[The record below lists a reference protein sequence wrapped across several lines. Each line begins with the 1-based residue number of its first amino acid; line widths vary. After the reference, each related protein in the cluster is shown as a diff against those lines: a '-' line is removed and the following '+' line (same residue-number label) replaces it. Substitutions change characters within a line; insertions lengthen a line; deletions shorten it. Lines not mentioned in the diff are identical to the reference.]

1 MEMGSEI
8 RMLCSNEKNVSQEG
22 TFRCDQNGTW
32 ESINHAVQKCRC
44 IQVDK
49 FHLNTDKFSN
59 DCYQYV
65 EQAKTKDL
73 AEGFCRNQT
82 FGGHLVFPFTASSKS
97 FACGLVSKD
106 EAVWVGGEWT
116 NIHTINT
123 SLGNISAKSVTGL
136 SSFKGSGCLAL
147 NCMSQTMTVQNC
159 GRSLPFM
166 CGIEAVETP

>member
-1 MEMGSEI
+1 MPILVYYGDTTNEYQIKTQSTFYMYIVNIQSYKLYNRQTITKRCAIYILLFRIIYIEYQGSI
-8 RMLCSNEKNVSQEG
+8 V
-22 TFRCDQNGTW
+22 TW
-32 ESINHAVQKCRC
+32 Q
-44 IQVDK
+44 
-49 FHLNTDKFSN
+49 FSFLS
-59 DCYQYV
+59 
-65 EQAKTKDL
+65 A
-73 AEGFCRNQT
+73 
-82 FGGHLVFPFTASSKS
+82 
-97 FACGLVSKD
+97 KD

-147 NCMSQTMTVQNC
+147 NCMSQMMTVQNC